1 MNPVIKVAIAGGIIA
16 VLALIHNV
24 VDVIF
29 QNHAEAM
36 VKHNNPK
43 VRAKHCLI
51 YTLGFVPLMWY
62 FDFTFW
68 EWMIALNTL
77 FWSHFCEDTYIPV
90 YLWAKYIRRPPEMV
104 EPWKET
110 YTRVDGSVAV
120 KVHPPDPKR
129 GFGEWIQSPLG
140 KILMIWVDQIVHWI
154 FLVPIAIIAMRH
166 LP

>member
-1 MNPVIKVAIAGGIIA
+1 MNPVTKVAIAGGIIA

-24 VDVIF
+24 ADVIF

-68 EWMIALNTL
+68 EWMIGLNTL
-77 FWSHFCEDTYIPV
+77 FWSHFCEDTYYPV
-90 YLWAKYIRRPPEMV
+90 YLWARFIRKPPEMT

-110 YTRVDGSVAV
+110 YTREDGSKAV
-120 KVHPPDPKR
+120 RVHAPDPKR
-129 GFGEWIQSPLG
+129 GFVEWIQQPLG